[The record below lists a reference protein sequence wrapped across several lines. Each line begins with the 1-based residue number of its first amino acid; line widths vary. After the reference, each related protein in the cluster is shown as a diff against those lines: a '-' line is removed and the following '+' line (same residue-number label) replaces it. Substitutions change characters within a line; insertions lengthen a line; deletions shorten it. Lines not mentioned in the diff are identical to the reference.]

1 MLKKIYWRAENLK
14 TCNDTEE
21 QLEIQKEKVEIFK
34 YHCWVLL
41 HILNL
46 SGENYL
52 YFRLVNWN
60 LDYRPR
66 LRSQNRKPS

>member
-1 MLKKIYWRAENLK
+1 M
-14 TCNDTEE
+14 CNDTEE
-21 QLEIQKEKVEIFK
+21 KLEIQKEKVETFK

-52 YFRLVNWN
+52 YFRLVN
-60 LDYRPR
+60 
-66 LRSQNRKPS
+66 